1 MKRLLYII
9 IVTLTLLGCSDSEKL
24 LVGNDFENG
33 DWLLV
38 NVNYAEKTLQIIED
52 KTILKNNKNGI
63 WVTPLGDCGGTTC
76 DGFLKL
82 YKDGKLIAEDEY
94 LTRSALYESS
104 EIKESYKTGK
114 EWTIDPANEVAF
126 KQLWDSLENVGSY
139 PTIYH
144 TQPADKDII
153 WAYRIEEK

>member
-1 MKRLLYII
+1 
-9 IVTLTLLGCSDSEKL
+9 VTLTLTGCSDSDKFL
-24 LVGNDFENG
+24 AGKDFENG

-38 NVNYAEKTLQIIED
+38 NVNYSERTLQIIED
-52 KTILKNNKNGI
+52 ETILRNNRDGI

-82 YKDGKLIAEDEY
+82 YKDGKLIIQDEY

-104 EIKESYKTGK
+104 EIKTGYKNGK
-114 EWTIDPANEVAF
+114 EWTLDPANEVEF
-126 KQLWDSLENVGSY
+126 KLLWDSLKNVGSY